1 MIRDRFIP
9 AEPPELELERDRAGR
24 RQQRGRRGA
33 ARGAPTQAGTG
44 LTDISEHGGWRAY
57 RGARRAEHGRLRS
70 GAPRPPGHHPRRRG
84 AALRRRARRRRGR
97 RSSRS
102 SRGSRAPRPST
113 SPTTRCCCPAS
124 STPTCTS
131 TSPAAPSGRASR
143 PPPGPPRR
151 AASRRSSTC
160 RSTASRRPRTVD
172 GAARSSGRPPQ
183 DSAHVDVGF
192 WGGAIPGNIDDLR
205 GLHDAGVFGFKCF
218 LTDSGVDEFPPLS
231 AERARGVPGRAGRP
245 TAAKM
250 IVHAEDSTAI
260 ERAPARARA
269 ALRRLPRLPA
279 ARRRRTSRSRTSSR
293 RPGTPG
299 PRCTCCTCPARTPC
313 RCCAPRAARA
323 SG

>member
-1 MIRDRFIP
+1 MADFD
-9 AEPPELELERDRAGR
+9 LVL
-24 RQQRGRRGA
+24 RGRRVIT
-33 ARGAPTQAGTG
+33 RAGEVPRCVAVRDG
-44 LTDISEHGGWRAY
+44 VVVAIEPLESRLE
-57 RGARRAEHGRLRS
+57 RR
-70 GAPRPPGHHPRRRG
+70 
-84 AALRRRARRRRGR
+84 
-97 RSSRS
+97 
-102 SRGSRAPRPST
+102 PRPST

-143 PPPGPPRR
+143 PPPAPPRR

-160 RSTASRRPRTVD
+160 RSTASRRPRRSTALEVKRK
-172 GAARSSGRPPQ
+172 AAQ

-218 LTDSGVDEFPPLS
+218 LTALRGGRVP
-231 AERARGVPGRAGRP
+231 AAVGRRARASTWASWPAS
-245 TAAKM
+245 AALM

-260 ERAPARARA
+260 ERAPGAARA

-293 RPGTPG
+293 RPGTPAR
-299 PRCTCCTCPARTPC
+299 RCTCCTCPAPTPC
-313 RCCAPRAARA
+313 R
-323 SG
+323 